1 MGFDHVMTPV
11 VKINAIQARANQ
23 HRSFKLFLEECSAEY
38 GDILLHTAIR
48 WLSRGKIL
56 QCLLSLLSEITAF
69 MESRED
75 TTLLSD
81 AEWLLDLAFLM
92 DVVEKLNHL
101 NLRLQGKDKN
111 ICDTISAVKAFS
123 AKL

>member
-1 MGFDHVMTPV
+1 MKVMGFDHVMTPV

-81 AEWLLDLAFLM
+81 AE
-92 DVVEKLNHL
+92 
-101 NLRLQGKDKN
+101 
-111 ICDTISAVKAFS
+111 
-123 AKL
+123 